1 MGKVGVLYEYHVIK
15 LVGLCLHEVVGW
27 LLEDQL
33 TFENI
38 VDLLQVLAKNMS
50 VYMYQENNN
59 E

>member
-1 MGKVGVLYEYHVIK
+1 MLYEYHVIK
-15 LVGLCLHEVVGW
+15 SVGLCLHEVVGW

-33 TFENI
+33 TFVNI
-38 VDLLQVLAKNMS
+38 FFVDLLQALAKHMS

>member
-1 MGKVGVLYEYHVIK
+1 MLYEYHVIK

>member
-1 MGKVGVLYEYHVIK
+1 MLYEYHVIK
-15 LVGLCLHEVVGW
+15 LAGLCLHELVVW

-33 TFENI
+33 TFEYFF
-38 VDLLQVLAKNMS
+38 VDLLQALAKYMS